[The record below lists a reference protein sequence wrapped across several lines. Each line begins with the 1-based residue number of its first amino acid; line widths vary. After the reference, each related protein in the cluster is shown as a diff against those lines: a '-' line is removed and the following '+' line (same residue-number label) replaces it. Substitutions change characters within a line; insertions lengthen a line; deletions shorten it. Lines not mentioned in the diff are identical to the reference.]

1 MGAKQ
6 ESWIANAQVAESQ
19 HDEGGDLRADSGLEV
34 GWDLV
39 AAFADVDL
47 RLVCEPAPEQVH
59 GKEAAVDGMATWI
72 SKLLETG
79 GSMNSAVGPE
89 WSLLVMEYLENS
101 QDKDLQSKVDS
112 QQHCVRVRVEIN
124 CKH

>member
-6 ESWIANAQVAESQ
+6 ESWIANVQVAESQ

-47 RLVCEPAPEQVH
+47 RLVCEPAPELVH

-72 SKLLETG
+72 SKLLETS

-89 WSLLVMEYLENS
+89 WSLLVMEYL
-101 QDKDLQSKVDS
+101 
-112 QQHCVRVRVEIN
+112 
-124 CKH
+124 